1 MGKKG
6 GGGADAK
13 KGAKVFK
20 TKCSQCHTV
29 EAGGAHKQGPNLYG
43 FWGRKSG
50 EADGYS
56 FSAANK
62 NSGIIWNNKPCLTIL
77 KTLKNTSREQKWFSP
92 VSRSQQ
98 NVTILL
104 LILKRPPPDKRK
116 TFVIALVA
124 TFLLMK

>member
-1 MGKKG
+1 MG
-6 GGGADAK
+6 
-13 KGAKVFK
+13 
-20 TKCSQCHTV
+20 
-29 EAGGAHKQGPNLYG
+29 AGGAHKQGPNLHG

-62 NSGIIWNNKPCLTIL
+62 NSGIIWEQQTMFDYLENPKKYIM
-77 KTLKNTSREQKWFSP
+77 EQKWFLP

-116 TFVIALVA
+116 TFVIAFVA